1 MRVERLQDIPE
12 EDCVAEGRYIG
23 DTMEGDYQ
31 EFWKNYL
38 KATVIMKDAVR
49 RMFHIVTVTVRPK
62 NPLKPDND
70 NLPYDFWKR

>member
-38 KATVIMKDAVR
+38 KATVIMKDGDDEDIEV
-49 RMFHIVTVTVRPK
+49 
-62 NPLKPDND
+62 DNSYAGPSD
-70 NLPYDFWKR
+70 SYRSLLGIH